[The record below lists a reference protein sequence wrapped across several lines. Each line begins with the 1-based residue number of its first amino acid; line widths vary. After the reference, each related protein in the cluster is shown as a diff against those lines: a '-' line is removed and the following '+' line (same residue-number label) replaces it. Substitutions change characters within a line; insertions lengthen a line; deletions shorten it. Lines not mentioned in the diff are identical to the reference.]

1 MAVENASATKNEDYG
16 SVDLDE
22 LLKHLD
28 KELQQKLS
36 NLDFLEKEKDKIGTP
51 EALGGVVL
59 NSIWE
64 QFTNQIAVQA
74 GEDFIKENKGLTLD
88 LSDEAHIQTTENFAN
103 GKIATHNTEINYQER
118 FDKSQSKFQKDSN
131 GNVITHTTRTGKQE
145 ATLATGARKPFDES
159 RPRGNK
165 NNHTDM
171 DHTVSASEIIRDPE
185 ANAHL
190 TEKEQIAFANSDD
203 NLNEM
208 DSGMN
213 RSKGDKSM
221 SEWLNNP
228 NSKGQKPDEIFDI
241 SKEKQKELMSKD
253 RHARKTYKKVKE
265 EGKKRSIEAGK
276 RSQRK
281 EAFRVGTKALRA
293 IVMNLLAELV
303 KNIIRKLISWFRSK
317 EKSLES
323 LLKFIKEAIE
333 SFILNLKEKVVNTL
347 DTALTTILTTIIG
360 PIFKVIKQTWNILK
374 QAWKSIKEAINYINN
389 PENRNKPASILIME
403 IGKIL
408 IAGATAVGA
417 IALGETIEKG
427 LFTIPV
433 FAFEIPLFG
442 SLASIIG
449 LFMGALIS
457 GIIGALAIELIN
469 RFIAEK
475 LKQNNVQ
482 QTIDQGNEI
491 LKIQSE
497 IENIH
502 IKNLEKKKNEAE
514 NSIQERH
521 AKASESMREIL
532 EDIYNNPNK
541 SNDADFEKMDRRI
554 DDLLLGKK
562 ES

>member
-16 SVDLDE
+16 SVDFDE
-22 LLKHLD
+22 LVKHLD
-28 KELQQKLS
+28 EELQQKLS

-118 FDKSQSKFQKDSN
+118 YDKYQSRFQKDSN

-221 SEWLNNP
+221 SEWLDNP

-241 SKEKQKELMSKD
+241 SKEKTKELMSKD
-253 RHARKTYKKVKE
+253 RHARKTYEKVKK
-265 EGKKRSIEAGK
+265 EGKKRSIESGK
-276 RSQRK
+276 RSQRE
-281 EAFRVGTKALRA
+281 EAFRIGTKELRA

-323 LLKFIKEAIE
+323 LLKFIKEAIK

-347 DTALTTILTTIIG
+347 DTALKTILTAIIG
-360 PIFKVIKQTWNILK
+360 PIFKVITQTWTILK

-408 IAGATAVGA
+408 IAGTTAVGA
-417 IALGETIEKG
+417 IALGETIEIE
-427 LFTIPV
+427 LSTIPV
-433 FAFEIPLFG
+433 FAIEIPLFG
-442 SLASIIG
+442 RLASIIG

-469 RFIAEK
+469 RFIAKK

-482 QTIDQGNEI
+482 QRIDQGNEI
-491 LKIQSE
+491 LKIQSK
-497 IENIH
+497 IENLH
-502 IKNLEKKKNEAE
+502 IKKSEMKKKQSI

-521 AKASESMREIL
+521 AEASESMRKSLEI
-532 EDIYNNPNK
+532 INNNPNK
-541 SNDADFEKMDRRI
+541 SNDADFEEIDRRI
-554 DDLLLGKK
+554 DLLLGKK

>member
-118 FDKSQSKFQKDSN
+118 YDKQQSKFQKDSN

-171 DHTVSASEIIRDPE
+171 DHIVSASEIIRDPE

-241 SKEKQKELMSKD
+241 SKEKEKELKSKD
-253 RHARKTYKKVKE
+253 RHARKTFGKVKK
-265 EGKKRSIEAGK
+265 EGKKRSIESGK
-276 RSQRK
+276 RSQRE
-281 EAFRVGTKALRA
+281 EAFRIGTKALRA

-323 LLKFIKEAIE
+323 LLKFIKEAIK

-347 DTALTTILTTIIG
+347 DTALKTILTAIIG
-360 PIFKVIKQTWNILK
+360 PIFKVITQTWTILK
-374 QAWKSIKEAINYINN
+374 QAWKSITEAINYINN

-417 IALGETIEKG
+417 IALGETIEIG
-427 LFTIPV
+427 LLAIPV
-433 FAFEIPLFG
+433 FKIEIPLFG

-469 RFIAEK
+469 LFIAEK
-475 LKQNNVQ
+475 LKQKIDKEI
-482 QTIDQGNEI
+482 IDQGNEI
-491 LKIQSE
+491 LKTQSE

-502 IKNLEKKKNEAE
+502 IEELEKKQKQSI

-521 AKASESMREIL
+521 AKASESMRELL

-541 SNDADFEKMDRRI
+541 SNDADFEEMDGRI
-554 DDLLLGKK
+554 DLLLGKK

>member
-145 ATLATGARKPFDES
+145 ATLATGARKPFDEN

-221 SEWLNNP
+221 SEWLDNP

-323 LLKFIKEAIE
+323 LLKFIKEAIK

-417 IALGETIEKG
+417 IALGETIEIG
-427 LFTIPV
+427 LSAIPV
-433 FAFEIPLFG
+433 FEIEIPLFG

>member
-118 FDKSQSKFQKDSN
+118 YDKQQSKFQKDSN

-171 DHTVSASEIIRDPE
+171 DHIVSASEIIRDPE

-221 SEWLNNP
+221 SEWLDNP

-241 SKEKQKELMSKD
+241 SKEKKKELMSKD

-323 LLKFIKEAIE
+323 LLKFIEEAIK

-360 PIFKVIKQTWNILK
+360 PIFKVITQTWTILK

-408 IAGATAVGA
+408 IAGTTAVGA
-417 IALGETIEKG
+417 IALGETIETG
-427 LFTIPV
+427 LSTIIPV

-502 IKNLEKKKNEAE
+502 IKNLEKKKKQSI

-521 AKASESMREIL
+521 AEASESMRKSLEI
-532 EDIYNNPNK
+532 IYNNPNK
-541 SNDADFEKMDRRI
+541 SNDVDFEKIDRGI
-554 DDLLLGKK
+554 DLLLGKK

>member
-118 FDKSQSKFQKDSN
+118 YDKQQSKFQKDSN

-221 SEWLNNP
+221 SEWLDNP

-323 LLKFIKEAIE
+323 LLKFIEEAIK

-360 PIFKVIKQTWNILK
+360 PIFKVITQTWTILK

-417 IALGETIEKG
+417 IALGETIEIG
-427 LFTIPV
+427 LSAIPV
-433 FAFEIPLFG
+433 FEIEIPLFG

-469 RFIAEK
+469 RFIAKK

-482 QTIDQGNEI
+482 RRIDQGNEI

-497 IENIH
+497 IENLH
-502 IKNLEKKKNEAE
+502 IKKSEMKEKKAI

-521 AKASESMREIL
+521 AKASEIMRKSFRI
-532 EDIYNNPNK
+532 INNNPNK
-541 SNDADFEKMDRRI
+541 SNDADFEEIDRRI
-554 DDLLLGKK
+554 DLLLGKK

>member
-1 MAVENASATKNEDYG
+1 MFGIDVSYHKGNIDWNKVKPNISFAI
-16 SVDLDE
+16 LR
-22 LLKHLD
+22 
-28 KELQQKLS
+28 
-36 NLDFLEKEKDKIGTP
+36 
-51 EALGGVVL
+51 LGW
-59 NSIWE
+59 I
-64 QFTNQIAVQA
+64 
-74 GEDFIKENKGLTLD
+74 
-88 LSDEAHIQTTENFAN
+88 
-103 GKIATHNTEINYQER
+103 
-118 FDKSQSKFQKDSN
+118 
-131 GNVITHTTRTGKQE
+131 
-145 ATLATGARKPFDES
+145 
-159 RPRGNK
+159 GNK

-221 SEWLNNP
+221 SEWLDNP

-281 EAFRVGTKALRA
+281 ESFRVGTKALRA
-293 IVMNLLAELV
+293 MVMNLLAELV

-323 LLKFIKEAIE
+323 LLKFIEEAIK

-374 QAWKSIKEAINYINN
+374 QAWKSITEAINYINN

-417 IALGETIEKG
+417 IALGETIEIG
-427 LFTIPV
+427 LFAIPV
-433 FAFEIPLFG
+433 FKIEIPLFG

-469 RFIAEK
+469 LFIAEK
-475 LKQNNVQ
+475 LKQKIDKEI
-482 QTIDQGNEI
+482 IDQGNEI
-491 LKIQSE
+491 LKTQSE

-502 IKNLEKKKNEAE
+502 IEELEKKQKQSI

-521 AKASESMREIL
+521 AEASEIMRRSFRNIN
-532 EDIYNNPNK
+532 NNPNK
-541 SNDADFEKMDRRI
+541 SNDADFEEMDGRI
-554 DDLLLGKK
+554 DLLLGKK

>member
-118 FDKSQSKFQKDSN
+118 YDKQQSKFQKDSN

-221 SEWLNNP
+221 SEWLDNP
-228 NSKGQKPDEIFDI
+228 NSKGQKPDEIFD
-241 SKEKQKELMSKD
+241 
-253 RHARKTYKKVKE
+253 
-265 EGKKRSIEAGK
+265 
-276 RSQRK
+276 
-281 EAFRVGTKALRA
+281 
-293 IVMNLLAELV
+293 
-303 KNIIRKLISWFRSK
+303 
-317 EKSLES
+317 
-323 LLKFIKEAIE
+323 
-333 SFILNLKEKVVNTL
+333 
-347 DTALTTILTTIIG
+347 
-360 PIFKVIKQTWNILK
+360 
-374 QAWKSIKEAINYINN
+374 
-389 PENRNKPASILIME
+389 PE
-403 IGKIL
+403 
-408 IAGATAVGA
+408 
-417 IALGETIEKG
+417 
-427 LFTIPV
+427 
-433 FAFEIPLFG
+433 
-442 SLASIIG
+442 
-449 LFMGALIS
+449 
-457 GIIGALAIELIN
+457 
-469 RFIAEK
+469 
-475 LKQNNVQ
+475 
-482 QTIDQGNEI
+482 
-491 LKIQSE
+491 
-497 IENIH
+497 
-502 IKNLEKKKNEAE
+502 
-514 NSIQERH
+514 
-521 AKASESMREIL
+521 
-532 EDIYNNPNK
+532 
-541 SNDADFEKMDRRI
+541 
-554 DDLLLGKK
+554 
-562 ES
+562 

>member
-16 SVDLDE
+16 SVDFDE
-22 LLKHLD
+22 LVKHLD
-28 KELQQKLS
+28 EELQQKLS

-118 FDKSQSKFQKDSN
+118 YDKYQSRFQKDSN

-221 SEWLNNP
+221 SEWLDNP

-241 SKEKQKELMSKD
+241 SKEKEKELMSKD
-253 RHARKTYKKVKE
+253 RHARKTYEKVKK
-265 EGKKRSIEAGK
+265 EGKKRSIESGK
-276 RSQRK
+276 RSQRE

-323 LLKFIKEAIE
+323 LLKFIEEAIK

-433 FAFEIPLFG
+433 FEIEIPLFG

-475 LKQNNVQ
+475 LNQNNVQ
-482 QTIDQGNEI
+482 QRIDQGNEI
-491 LKIQSE
+491 LKIQSK
-497 IENIH
+497 IENLH
-502 IKNLEKKKNEAE
+502 IKKSEMKKKQSI

-521 AKASESMREIL
+521 AEAQEIMKEKL
-532 EDIYNNPNK
+532 RNIYNNPNK
-541 SNDADFEKMDRRI
+541 SNDVDFEEIDRRI
-554 DDLLLGKK
+554 DLLLGKK

>member
-323 LLKFIKEAIE
+323 LLKFIKEAIK

>member
-241 SKEKQKELMSKD
+241 SKEKKKELMSKD

-323 LLKFIKEAIE
+323 LLKFIKEAIK